1 MIKFNSK
8 KMRIENI
15 RIISKIKKDLKTM
28 ETARITKTKTS
39 KIQIID
45 STKTNNSINKVQINS
60 NDFN

>member
-1 MIKFNSK
+1 
-8 KMRIENI
+8 MRIENI

-39 KIQIID
+39 KMQTIEK
-45 STKTNNSINKVQINS
+45 TTTNNSINKVQINS